1 MLETDLSHSDEMTP
15 RKKRFDRF
23 FLYTKKLPESDS
35 FLLKI
40 AIIGCFIS
48 LIWLGITL
56 STKTQLSI
64 PTRGGTLTEG
74 ILGTPR
80 FVNPILA
87 VTRADKDLTALLY
100 DGIMRLGGDG
110 TLQPSI
116 AESITISDDGLT
128 YNVILRRDITFHD
141 KTPLTALDVV
151 YTVSRIQDPSLGSP
165 LRANFD
171 NITVEQVGE
180 YELNFILPEPYA
192 PFIENLTFGILPEHI
207 WKNVSSEEFPF
218 SQRNSDPIGSGPYQ
232 VSKIARTNSGIP
244 ESYTLTPFPNYH
256 GGTAK
261 IETLTVLFFANED
274 TLVESFKKGT
284 VDSLAGI
291 DQSRLFELGIQT
303 NTHTIMRI
311 PLPRTFALFINQNK
325 TPALRDPGA
334 RKALDVAFNRTT
346 LIDTTLGGY
355 GIPIQSPIPVGFGI
369 DTSPL
374 STSTDSAA
382 LDTARDILKN
392 AGWKLNTESGIW
404 EKTIDTTVVPLSF
417 SIATVNSPVFE
428 ATAEFLR
435 ATWEKLG
442 AKVTIKQF
450 EQSDLTQAIIRP
462 RDYETLL
469 FGTHVGRSL
478 DFYSFWHSSQRNDP
492 GLNVSLYTNITTDS
506 ILTSARSDTNAQN
519 RTEAL
524 IKFAEEVRKETPALF
539 LYEPE
544 LLYVFPNNVMHASF
558 VGISEPHERFAGVH
572 NWYMNTESVWP
583 FFAKRNSNK

>member
-1 MLETDLSHSDEMTP
+1 MLQTDLSRTDDTIP
-15 RKKRFDRF
+15 RKNGLNRF
-23 FLYTKKLPESDS
+23 FMYAKKLPESDS
-35 FLLKI
+35 LLLKI
-40 AIIGCFIS
+40 ALAACFVS
-48 LIWLGITL
+48 MIWLIITW
-56 STKTQLSI
+56 STGAQLRI
-64 PTRGGTLTEG
+64 PTHGGTLTEG
-74 ILGTPR
+74 VLGTPR

-87 VTRADKDLTALLY
+87 VTRADKDLTTLLY
-100 DGIMRLGGDG
+100 DGLMRLSGNG

-128 YNVILRRDITFHD
+128 YNIVLRKDITFHD
-141 KTPLTALDVV
+141 ESPLTALDVV
-151 YTVSRIQDPSLGSP
+151 YTVSRIQDPSLSSP

-171 NITVEQVGE
+171 DVTIEQVSE

-207 WKNVSSEEFPF
+207 WKDASSEEFPF
-218 SQRNSDPIGSGPYQ
+218 SQRNSDPVGSGPYR
-232 VSKIARTNSGIP
+232 VSKIMRSNSGIP
-244 ESYTLTPFPNYH
+244 ESYTLTPFQNYH
-256 GGTAK
+256 SGVAK
-261 IETLTVLFFANED
+261 IESLTIFFFSNED

-284 VDSLAGI
+284 IDSLAGI

-303 NTHTIMRI
+303 TTHTVMQI

-325 TPALRDPGA
+325 TPALRDPAA

-346 LIDTTLGGY
+346 LIETALGGY
-355 GIPIQSPIPVGFGI
+355 GIPIQSPIPTGFGI
-369 DTSPL
+369 DTPPL

-382 LDTARDILKN
+382 LDTARDILRN
-392 AGWKLNTESGIW
+392 AGWKLNTESGVW
-404 EKTIDTTVVPLSF
+404 EKTIDNTVVPLSF

-442 AKVTIKQF
+442 AEVTIKQF

-506 ILTSARSDTNAQN
+506 ILTSARSDTNALN

-524 IKFAEEVRKETPALF
+524 MKFADEVRKETPALF

-544 LLYVFPNNVMHASF
+544 LLYVFPNTVMDASF
-558 VGISEPHERFAGVH
+558 VGISEPHERFAGIH

-583 FFAKRNSNK
+583 FFTDRNSNE